1 MLDFYGGKKM
11 NLAAEFIMELNVECV
26 KELDV
31 GRGLN
36 GHLKVIGIVGGTFTG
51 KLSGIIIPGG
61 ADWNTQK
68 QGNIGHVF
76 AKYLIQTNDGEYI
89 AIENS
94 GVIDFADN
102 ASTIKTTPRFTADH
116 NGKYGWLNEGVYVAS
131 LQGSEVP
138 NSVNIKVYKML

>member
-1 MLDFYGGKKM
+1 M
-11 NLAAEFIMELNVECV
+11 NLAAELIMELNVECV

-31 GRGLN
+31 GKGLD

-51 KLSGIIIPGG
+51 KLSGTIIPGG

-68 QGNIGHVF
+68 QEKTSHVF
-76 AKYLIQTNDGEYI
+76 AKYLLQTNDGEYI

-102 ASTIKTTPRFTADH
+102 SSRIKTTPRFTADH
-116 NGKYGWLNEGVYVAS
+116 NGKYGWLNSGVYVGS
-131 LQGSEVP
+131 LDGGEKT
-138 NSVNIKVYKML
+138 NSVNIKIYRML